1 MSSSWLR
8 GDPQYAYAHLSL
20 ESSPIGP
27 PHFKCYE
34 SAYGHCCSLICFVV
48 CFLALSLETTV
59 HLALGKILTIISH
72 FKRTDLLKK
81 NQTGLI
87 EATFLKTL
95 SLQLQS
101 SGLVLF
107 CLGGEGIC
115 VGKIP

>member
-1 MSSSWLR
+1 MLWLQ
-8 GDPQYAYAHLSL
+8 GALSTPASL
-20 ESSPIGP
+20 ESRPMGP

-48 CFLALSLETTV
+48 CFLVLSLETTV

-81 NQTGLI
+81 DQTGLI

-95 SLQLQS
+95 TAAPKQWF
-101 SGLVLF
+101 GLVL
-107 CLGGEGIC
+107 CGREGVC
-115 VGKIP
+115 VGKTP